1 MILDANQK
9 ALALVNRTLPE
20 ILSMR
25 ESALHPGVK
34 NCLIPN
40 CSGSTTGKIRRSL
53 RESSLTGTGTVSR
66 WL

>member
-25 ESALHPGVK
+25 ESALHPGGEELFDTELFRQH
-34 NCLIPN
+34 N
-40 CSGSTTGKIRRSL
+40 
-53 RESSLTGTGTVSR
+53 REDSAVFEGVVVDRDGTVSR